1 MNIYGEKVLLRAM
14 EPEDME
20 MLREM
25 VNDPEI
31 ERMVGGWS
39 FPVSSHAQA
48 RWYENVVGDR
58 NAQRYIIEIR
68 ETHEA
73 IGLIN
78 LVDIDWKNRTAFHGI
93 KLKSDAP
100 KGQGYAT
107 DAVMALEWYAFE
119 QLNLNRLD
127 GSCIVYN
134 TASQRLYD
142 KCGVKVEG
150 IRRRAIFK
158 DGQYYDQQ
166 YMGVLREDY
175 LEAKR
180 RMNWHSPHEK

>member
-1 MNIYGEKVLLRAM
+1 MNIYGQKVMLRAM

-20 MLREM
+20 MLRET

-39 FPVSSHAQA
+39 FPVSAYAQKK
-48 RWYENVVGDR
+48 WYDDAVMDR
-58 NAQRYIIEIR
+58 NSQRYVIVVQN
-68 ETHEA
+68 TGEA

-93 KLKSDAP
+93 KLKSNAP

-134 TASQRLYD
+134 EASQRLYD

-150 IRRRAIFK
+150 IRRQAVFK
-158 DGQYYDQQ
+158 DGQYFDQQ
-166 YMGVLREDY
+166 YTGILRDDY
-175 LEAKR
+175 FAAKKR
-180 RMNWHSPHEK
+180 LNWSPLYEE